1 MTIGNSLLIG
11 ILGELERSEWIEN
24 EGLEMT
30 WHEMKGNAM
39 NEAMNEWMMNE
50 WMNENE
56 WKWKEKWEM
65 KN

>member
-1 MTIGNSLLIG
+1 MTIGNSLLKG

-39 NEAMNEWMMNE
+39 NE
-50 WMNENE
+50 WMNEMKWNE
-56 WKWKEKWEM
+56 LKWNEM
-65 KN
+65 KMEWNEN